1 MIKIS
6 PSALACDLTRMGEE
20 VNEIEKAGAEMV
32 HLDVMDGVFVPNSS
46 FGLAVLE
53 ALRKKSSMFFDVH
66 LMIDKPEKY
75 IERYITECGAD
86 LVTFHLEATEIPDT
100 CLEIIKKHGKKAA
113 VSVKPKTPIEEVYP
127 YLDRCDMV
135 LIMTVEPGFGGQSFM
150 PDMLEKVRL
159 LRAEINRRGLDI
171 DIQVDGGINSETAKL
186 AAEAGA
192 NVLVA
197 GSAVFKATDRLREA
211 QFLKLLT
218 DAPQLMRSDEM
229 LLAKKTELEK
239 ELCFLLLP

>member
-53 ALRKKSSMFFDVH
+53 ALRKKTSMFFDVH

-86 LVTFHLEATEIPDT
+86 LVTFHLEATDVPDT

-171 DIQVDGGINSETAKL
+171 DIQVDGGINSETSKL
-186 AAEAGA
+186 AREAGA
-192 NVLVA
+192 NVFVA
-197 GSAVFKATDRLREA
+197 GSAVFKASDRRAAIDALR
-211 QFLKLLT
+211 
-218 DAPQLMRSDEM
+218 
-229 LLAKKTELEK
+229 
-239 ELCFLLLP
+239 

>member
-1 MIKIS
+1 MVKIS
-6 PSALACDLTRMGEE
+6 PSALACDLTKMGEE
-20 VNEIEKAGAEMV
+20 VFEIEKAGAEMV

-53 ALRKKSSMFFDVH
+53 ALRKKSGMFFDVH

-86 LVTFHLEATEIPDT
+86 LITFHLEATEIPDE
-100 CLEIIKKHGKKAA
+100 CLNIIKKYGKKAS
-113 VSVKPKTPIEEVYP
+113 VSIKPNTPIETVYP

-150 PDMLEKVRL
+150 PAMLDKVKA
-159 LRAEINRRGLDI
+159 LRSEIDRRGLDI
-171 DIQVDGGINSETAKL
+171 DIQVDGGINAETAKL
-186 AAEAGA
+186 AVAAGA

-197 GSAVFKATDRLREA
+197 GSAVFKAQNRRAAIDALR
-211 QFLKLLT
+211 
-218 DAPQLMRSDEM
+218 
-229 LLAKKTELEK
+229 
-239 ELCFLLLP
+239 

>member
-6 PSALACDLTRMGEE
+6 PSVLACDLTNLAEE
-20 VNEIEKAGAEMV
+20 VNVIDKAGAEMV

-46 FGLAVLE
+46 FGLAVIE
-53 ALRKKSSMFFDVH
+53 ALRKKTSMFLDVH

-86 LVTFHLEATEIPDT
+86 LITFHLEATDVIDD
-100 CLEIIKKHGKKAA
+100 CLATIKKYGKKAA
-113 VSVKPKTPIEEVYP
+113 VSIKPNTPVEAVYP

-150 PDMLEKVRL
+150 PDMLKKVSA
-159 LRAEINRRGLDI
+159 LREEINKRGLDI
-171 DIQVDGGINSETAKL
+171 DIQVDGGINAETAKE
-186 AAEAGA
+186 AIKAGA

-197 GSAVFKATDRLREA
+197 GSAVFKPADRKAAIDALRG
-211 QFLKLLT
+211 
-218 DAPQLMRSDEM
+218 
-229 LLAKKTELEK
+229 
-239 ELCFLLLP
+239 

>member
-1 MIKIS
+1 MVKIS
-6 PSALACDLTRMGEE
+6 PSALACDLTKMGEE

-66 LMIDKPEKY
+66 LMIVNPEKY

-86 LVTFHLEATEIPDT
+86 LVTFHLEATEIPEE
-100 CLEIIKKHGKKAA
+100 CINIIKKHGKRAA
-113 VSVKPKTPIEEVYP
+113 VSIKPKTPIESVYP

-150 PDMLEKVRL
+150 PDMLEKVRA
-159 LRAEINRRGLDI
+159 LRAEITRRELDV
-171 DIQVDGGINSETAKL
+171 DIQVDGGINAETAKL
-186 AAEAGA
+186 AREAGA

-197 GSAVFKATDRLREA
+197 GSAVFKAQDRRAAIDALR
-211 QFLKLLT
+211 
-218 DAPQLMRSDEM
+218 
-229 LLAKKTELEK
+229 
-239 ELCFLLLP
+239 

>member
-1 MIKIS
+1 MVKIS

-20 VNEIEKAGAEMV
+20 LCEISKAGADMI

-53 ALRKKSSMFFDVH
+53 SLRKKSDMFFDVH
-66 LMIDKPEKY
+66 LMITKPEKY

-86 LVTFHLEATEIPDT
+86 LITFHLEATDVPDE
-100 CLEIIKKHGKKAA
+100 CLATIAKYGKKAA
-113 VSVKPKTPIEEVYP
+113 VSIKPKTPVEAVYP

-150 PDMLEKVRL
+150 PDMLEKVKA
-159 LRAEINRRGLDI
+159 LRSEIERRGLNV

-186 AAEAGA
+186 AVSAGA

-197 GSAVFKATDRLREA
+197 GSAVFKASDRKAAIEALR
-211 QFLKLLT
+211 
-218 DAPQLMRSDEM
+218 
-229 LLAKKTELEK
+229 
-239 ELCFLLLP
+239 

>member
-1 MIKIS
+1 MVKIS

-20 VNEIEKAGAEMV
+20 LCEISKAGADMI

-53 ALRKKSSMFFDVH
+53 SLRKKSDMFFDVH
-66 LMIDKPEKY
+66 LMITKPEKY

-86 LVTFHLEATEIPDT
+86 LVTFHLEATDVPDE
-100 CLEIIKKHGKKAA
+100 CLATIAKYGKKAA
-113 VSVKPKTPIEEVYP
+113 VSIKPKTPVEAVYP

-150 PDMLEKVRL
+150 PDMLDKVKA
-159 LRAEINRRGLDI
+159 LRTEIERRGLNV
-171 DIQVDGGINSETAKL
+171 DIQVDGGINAETSKL
-186 AAEAGA
+186 AVSAGA

-197 GSAVFKATDRLREA
+197 GSAVFKASDRKAAIEALR
-211 QFLKLLT
+211 
-218 DAPQLMRSDEM
+218 
-229 LLAKKTELEK
+229 
-239 ELCFLLLP
+239 

>member
-6 PSALACDLTRMGEE
+6 PSALACDLTKMGEE
-20 VNEIEKAGAEMV
+20 LNEIKLAGADMI

-53 ALRKKSSMFFDVH
+53 ALRKKSDMFFDVH
-66 LMIDKPEKY
+66 LMIVNPEKY
-75 IERYITECGAD
+75 VERYITECGAD
-86 LVTFHLEATEIPDT
+86 LVTFHLEATDEVDFCIDT
-100 CLEIIKKHGKKAA
+100 IKKYGKKAA
-113 VSVKPKTPIEEVYP
+113 ISIKPKTPVEAVYP

-150 PDMLEKVRL
+150 PDMLRKVRA
-159 LRAEINRRGLDI
+159 LRAEIERRNLNV

-186 AAEAGA
+186 ATAAGA

-197 GSAVFKATDRLREA
+197 GSAVFKAADRKAAIDALR
-211 QFLKLLT
+211 
-218 DAPQLMRSDEM
+218 
-229 LLAKKTELEK
+229 
-239 ELCFLLLP
+239 

>member
-1 MIKIS
+1 MVKIS
-6 PSALACDLTRMGEE
+6 PSALACDLTKMGEE

-66 LMIDKPEKY
+66 LMIVNPEKY

-86 LVTFHLEATEIPDT
+86 LVTFHLEATEIPDE
-100 CLEIIKKHGKKAA
+100 CINIIKKHGKRAA
-113 VSVKPKTPIEEVYP
+113 VSVKPNTPIEAVYP
-127 YLDRCDMV
+127 YLDKCDMV

-150 PDMLEKVRL
+150 PDMLDKVRA
-159 LRAEINRRGLDI
+159 LRTEITRRGLNV
-171 DIQVDGGINSETAKL
+171 DIQVDGGINAETAKL
-186 AAEAGA
+186 AREAGA

-197 GSAVFKATDRLREA
+197 GSAVFKAQDRRAAIDALR
-211 QFLKLLT
+211 
-218 DAPQLMRSDEM
+218 
-229 LLAKKTELEK
+229 
-239 ELCFLLLP
+239 

>member
-1 MIKIS
+1 MKKNNNCYFYVANERNIKMIKIS
-6 PSALACDLTRMGEE
+6 PSALACDLTKMGEE
-20 VNEIEKAGAEMV
+20 VNEIERAGAEMV

-86 LVTFHLEATEIPDT
+86 LVTFHLEATDVPDK
-100 CLEIIKKHGKKAA
+100 CLEIIKKHGKHAA
-113 VSVKPKTPIEEVYP
+113 VSVKPKTPIEAVYP

-150 PDMLEKVRL
+150 PDMLEKVKT
-159 LRAEINRRGLDI
+159 LRAEIERRGLDI
-171 DIQVDGGINSETAKL
+171 DIQVDGGINAETAKL
-186 AAEAGA
+186 ARAAGA
-192 NVLVA
+192 NVFVA
-197 GSAVFKATDRLREA
+197 GSAVFKAADRRAAIDALR
-211 QFLKLLT
+211 
-218 DAPQLMRSDEM
+218 
-229 LLAKKTELEK
+229 
-239 ELCFLLLP
+239 

>member
-1 MIKIS
+1 MVKIS
-6 PSALACDLTRMGEE
+6 PSALACDLTKMGEE
-20 VNEIEKAGAEMV
+20 VNEIKKAGAEMV

-53 ALRKKSSMFFDVH
+53 ALRKKTSMFFDVH

-86 LVTFHLEATEIPDT
+86 LVTFHLEATDIPDE
-100 CLEIIKKHGKKAA
+100 CLAMIKKHEKKAA
-113 VSVKPKTPIEEVYP
+113 VSVKPSTPIEAVYP

-150 PDMLEKVRL
+150 PDMLDKVKK
-159 LRAEINRRGLDI
+159 LRAEIESRGLDI

-186 AAEAGA
+186 AVLAGA

-197 GSAVFKATDRLREA
+197 GSAVFKAADRRMAIDALR
-211 QFLKLLT
+211 
-218 DAPQLMRSDEM
+218 
-229 LLAKKTELEK
+229 
-239 ELCFLLLP
+239 

>member
-6 PSALACDLTRMGEE
+6 PSALACDLTKMGEE
-20 VNEIEKAGAEMV
+20 LFEISKAGADMI

-53 ALRKKSSMFFDVH
+53 SLRKKSDMFFDVH
-66 LMIDKPEKY
+66 LMITKPEKY

-86 LVTFHLEATEIPDT
+86 LITFHLEATDVCDE
-100 CLEIIKKHGKKAA
+100 CLETIKKYGKKAA
-113 VSVKPKTPIEEVYP
+113 ISIKPKTPIEAVYP
-127 YLDRCDMV
+127 YLDRCDMI

-150 PDMLEKVRL
+150 PDMLSKVKS
-159 LRAEINRRGLDI
+159 LRAEIERRGLNV

-186 AAEAGA
+186 AVSAGA

-197 GSAVFKATDRLREA
+197 GSAVFKAVDRKAAIEALR
-211 QFLKLLT
+211 
-218 DAPQLMRSDEM
+218 
-229 LLAKKTELEK
+229 
-239 ELCFLLLP
+239 

>member
-1 MIKIS
+1 MVKIS
-6 PSALACDLTRMGEE
+6 PSALACDLTKMGEE
-20 VNEIEKAGAEMV
+20 VNEIKKAGAEMV

-53 ALRKKSSMFFDVH
+53 ALRKKTSMFFDVH

-86 LVTFHLEATEIPDT
+86 LVTFHLEATDIPDE
-100 CLEIIKKHGKKAA
+100 CLAMIKKHEKKAA
-113 VSVKPKTPIEEVYP
+113 VSVKPGTPIEAVYP

-150 PDMLEKVRL
+150 PDMLDKVKK
-159 LRAEINRRGLDI
+159 LRAEIESRGLDI

-186 AAEAGA
+186 AVLAGA

-197 GSAVFKATDRLREA
+197 GSAVFKAADRRMAIDALR
-211 QFLKLLT
+211 
-218 DAPQLMRSDEM
+218 
-229 LLAKKTELEK
+229 
-239 ELCFLLLP
+239 

>member
-1 MIKIS
+1 MVKIS
-6 PSALACDLTRMGEE
+6 PSALACDLTKMGEE

-66 LMIDKPEKY
+66 LMIVNPEKY

-86 LVTFHLEATEIPDT
+86 LITFHLEATNVPDE
-100 CLEIIKKHGKKAA
+100 CINMIKKHGKRAA
-113 VSVKPKTPIEEVYP
+113 VSIKPKTPIEEVYP

-150 PDMLEKVRL
+150 PDMLEKVKA
-159 LRAEINRRGLDI
+159 LRAEITRRGLNV
-171 DIQVDGGINSETAKL
+171 DIQVDGGINAETAKL
-186 AAEAGA
+186 ARDAGA

-197 GSAVFKATDRLREA
+197 GSAVFKAQDRRAAIDALR
-211 QFLKLLT
+211 
-218 DAPQLMRSDEM
+218 
-229 LLAKKTELEK
+229 
-239 ELCFLLLP
+239 

>member
-20 VNEIEKAGAEMV
+20 VSEIERAGAEMV

-53 ALRKKSSMFFDVH
+53 ALRKKSTMFFDVH

-86 LVTFHLEATEIPDT
+86 LVTFHLEATDVPDE
-100 CLEIIKKHGKKAA
+100 CLEMIKKHGKCAA
-113 VSVKPKTPIEEVYP
+113 VSIKPKTPVEAVYP

-150 PDMLEKVRL
+150 PDMLEKVKA
-159 LRAEINRRGLDI
+159 LRAEIERRGLNV

-186 AAEAGA
+186 ARAAGA
-192 NVLVA
+192 NVFVA
-197 GSAVFKATDRLREA
+197 GSAVFKAADRRAAIDALR
-211 QFLKLLT
+211 
-218 DAPQLMRSDEM
+218 
-229 LLAKKTELEK
+229 
-239 ELCFLLLP
+239 

>member
-1 MIKIS
+1 MVKIS
-6 PSALACDLTRMGEE
+6 PSALACDLTKMGEE

-66 LMIDKPEKY
+66 LMIVNPEKY

-86 LVTFHLEATEIPDT
+86 LVTFHLEATEIPDE
-100 CLEIIKKHGKKAA
+100 CINIIKKHGKRAA
-113 VSVKPKTPIEEVYP
+113 VSIKPKTPIESVYP

-150 PDMLEKVRL
+150 PDMLEKVRA
-159 LRAEINRRGLDI
+159 LRAEITRRGLDV
-171 DIQVDGGINSETAKL
+171 DIQVDGGINAETAKL
-186 AAEAGA
+186 AREAGA

-197 GSAVFKATDRLREA
+197 GSAVFKAQDRRAAIDALR
-211 QFLKLLT
+211 
-218 DAPQLMRSDEM
+218 
-229 LLAKKTELEK
+229 
-239 ELCFLLLP
+239 

>member
-6 PSALACDLTRMGEE
+6 PSALASDLARMGDELC
-20 VNEIEKAGAEMV
+20 EISKAGAEMI

-53 ALRKKSSMFFDVH
+53 SLRKKSDMFFDVH
-66 LMIDKPEKY
+66 LMITKPEKY

-86 LVTFHLEATEIPDT
+86 LITFHLEATDVPDE
-100 CLEIIKKHGKKAA
+100 CLATIAKHGKKAA
-113 VSVKPKTPIEEVYP
+113 VSIKPKTPVEAVYP

-150 PDMLEKVRL
+150 PDMLEKVRA
-159 LRAEINRRGLDI
+159 LRAEIERRGLSV
-171 DIQVDGGINSETAKL
+171 DIQVDGGINPETAKL
-186 AAEAGA
+186 AKAAGA

-197 GSAVFKATDRLREA
+197 GSSVFKAADRKAAIEALR
-211 QFLKLLT
+211 
-218 DAPQLMRSDEM
+218 
-229 LLAKKTELEK
+229 
-239 ELCFLLLP
+239 

>member
-6 PSALACDLTRMGEE
+6 PSALACDLTKMGEE
-20 VNEIEKAGAEMV
+20 VKEIERAGAEMV

-53 ALRKKSSMFFDVH
+53 ALRKKSDMFFDVH

-86 LVTFHLEATEIPDT
+86 LITFHLEATNVPDE
-100 CLEIIKKHGKKAA
+100 CLEMIKKHGKKAA
-113 VSVKPKTPIEEVYP
+113 VSVKPGTPIEAVYP

-150 PDMLEKVRL
+150 PDMLDKVRK
-159 LRAEINRRGLDI
+159 LRAEAEHRGLDI
-171 DIQVDGGINSETAKL
+171 DIQVDGGINAETSKL
-186 AAEAGA
+186 AIAAGA

-197 GSAVFKATDRLREA
+197 GSAVFKATDRRIAIDALR
-211 QFLKLLT
+211 
-218 DAPQLMRSDEM
+218 
-229 LLAKKTELEK
+229 
-239 ELCFLLLP
+239 